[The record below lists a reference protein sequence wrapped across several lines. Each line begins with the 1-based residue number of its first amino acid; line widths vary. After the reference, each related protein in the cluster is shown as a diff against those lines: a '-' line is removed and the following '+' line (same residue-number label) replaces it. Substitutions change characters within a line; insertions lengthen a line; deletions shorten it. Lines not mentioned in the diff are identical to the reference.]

1 MYNSLGI
8 QILQV
13 SVCLSSAHEDDRLTC
28 GVRHRNG
35 STHLSKHTKRRR
47 FSVSFRHTTDDI
59 VTCRH
64 CLVLNTNLIV
74 NRVELGQHDAV
85 NKPRICHLRVI
96 GERLVEL
103 HQLINSFVPDKCLAH
118 EQHQVRLVHRD
129 QLQAVQH
136 DVIMT
141 NLK

>member
-1 MYNSLGI
+1 MVYVI
-8 QILQV
+8 EM
-13 SVCLSSAHEDDRLTC
+13 AAPTC
-28 GVRHRNG
+28 QNTRNG
-35 STHLSKHTKRRR
+35 AVFQSPLDTPQTTQLSA
-47 FSVSFRHTTDDI
+47 
-59 VTCRH
+59 CRH

-85 NKPRICHLRVI
+85 NKARICHLRVI
-96 GERLVEL
+96 GKRLVEL